1 LVLAL
6 RLVTTFAP
14 GRVFA
19 TLGSTQPSC
28 RTRYLSRFAT
38 PFETDEVKE
47 SKRRARDNRDHD
59 ADWLQLPGASSRQPP
74 WLSRG
79 AQGASA
85 EVDTD
90 TRAGRE
96 LFSRGPPKR
105 DFQNTFSRFTSYQRF
120 VPSRMYAT
128 VSRLARLTATPPN
141 PTRQVLVV
149 MRDSGLHA
157 SAKKVLEEIGY
168 KGARRP
174 HTAPIRAMASRKQ
187 RTLSQSPFEADY
199 YSKDVVG

>member
-1 LVLAL
+1 
-6 RLVTTFAP
+6 
-14 GRVFA
+14 
-19 TLGSTQPSC
+19 
-28 RTRYLSRFAT
+28 
-38 PFETDEVKE
+38 
-47 SKRRARDNRDHD
+47 
-59 ADWLQLPGASSRQPP
+59 
-74 WLSRG
+74 
-79 AQGASA
+79 
-85 EVDTD
+85 
-90 TRAGRE
+90 
-96 LFSRGPPKR
+96 
-105 DFQNTFSRFTSYQRF
+105 
-120 VPSRMYAT
+120 MYAT